1 MATIDPTPYPWVKF
15 MLSPT
20 KSIDSTPLP
29 VFISPQHCI
38 IDSIFVCNTT
48 DQDIYIDIDVEASR
62 GLETG
67 TYAFKRREFIPKLG
81 KAQFVPSVLHM
92 QTGDVLYANSDFSG
106 NTFDI
111 EVSYRELTELSSVTA
126 VEPFSYPWVNFLMS
140 PAKSIDSTPTFVFGS
155 VYDCVIDSIF
165 VCNTTD
171 QDIYIDAYI
180 LAERNLVAE
189 NNYIAKKLLLTKN
202 ASDDLVK
209 LSSLQMQAGDI
220 FYINSDFSGNTFDCL
235 VSYREIREEAP

>member
-1 MATIDPTPYPWVKF
+1 MAIDPTPYPWVKF
-15 MLSPT
+15 LLNPT

-29 VFISPQHCI
+29 IFVSPQHCI

-62 GLETG
+62 DLEGG
-67 TYAFKRREFIPKLG
+67 TYAYKRREFIPQRG

-106 NTFDI
+106 NTFDC
-111 EVSYRELTELSSVTA
+111 EVSYRELTEQSSVTA
-126 VEPFSYPWVNFLMS
+126 EDPFSYPWVNFLMS
-140 PAKSIDSTPTFVFGS
+140 PARSIDSTPTLVFGS
-155 VYDCVIDSIF
+155 VYDSVIDSVF

-171 QDIYIDAYI
+171 HDIYIDTY
-180 LAERNLVAE
+180 LLTERSLVAE
-189 NNYIAKKLLLTKN
+189 NNYIAQKLLLTRN
-202 ASDDLVK
+202 ASEDLIK
-209 LSSLQMQAGDI
+209 LSSLQMQAGDL

-235 VSYREIREEAP
+235 VSHREIREKAL